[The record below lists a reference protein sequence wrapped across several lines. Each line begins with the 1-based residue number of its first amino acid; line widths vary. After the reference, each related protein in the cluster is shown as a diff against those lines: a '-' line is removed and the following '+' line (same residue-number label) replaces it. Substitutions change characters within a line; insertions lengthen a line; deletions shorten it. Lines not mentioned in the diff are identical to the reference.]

1 MLDELHVRKKN
12 FELSVD
18 ILQKTIF
25 MIKNWI
31 FFSCIYY
38 LHSKVLFT
46 RISDFMSIIFI
57 SVNIVAY
64 TEMREPG
71 GIETLDLL
79 KPLKGHVTGP
89 SNVKVDMVLNVE
101 HL

>member
-1 MLDELHVRKKN
+1 MH
-12 FELSVD
+12 
-18 ILQKTIF
+18 
-25 MIKNWI
+25 
-31 FFSCIYY
+31 
-38 LHSKVLFT
+38 
-46 RISDFMSIIFI
+46 
-57 SVNIVAY
+57 

-101 HL
+101 HLKT